1 MKMIWLLRQ
10 NYVLVIFW
18 GGFLV
23 FRVFLGLLQ
32 LFVFLITSWTVIDNN
47 IISVKVLSNYH
58 CTTMSRDSLFQAK
71 SLCLDTNTLGDLP
84 L

>member
-1 MKMIWLLRQ
+1 MKMIWLFRQ
-10 NYVLVIFW
+10 KYVLIIFW

-47 IISVKVLSNYH
+47 IIS
-58 CTTMSRDSLFQAK
+58 C
-71 SLCLDTNTLGDLP
+71 
-84 L
+84 